1 MKYVLKTQIIS
12 LKWKNL
18 KQIVSSQKYAAM
30 TNDQNKIVVD
40 SHNFEQGNDS
50 KSNMNSSK
58 VCRKKIWHRGN
69 KIERFQTDDLL
80 TVMEILG
87 YLLYRGNCPSNRD
100 IVNIA
105 GDTFNNAYSNKL
117 FYEEGKAN
125 ATMHQVI
132 QVKNNERYAV

>member
-1 MKYVLKTQIIS
+1 MNEVHKRQIQSNNCFYEAQYVLKTQIIS

-58 VCRKKIWHRGN
+58 VCRKKNWHCGN

-87 YLLYRGNCPSNRD
+87 
-100 IVNIA
+100 
-105 GDTFNNAYSNKL
+105 
-117 FYEEGKAN
+117 
-125 ATMHQVI
+125 
-132 QVKNNERYAV
+132 